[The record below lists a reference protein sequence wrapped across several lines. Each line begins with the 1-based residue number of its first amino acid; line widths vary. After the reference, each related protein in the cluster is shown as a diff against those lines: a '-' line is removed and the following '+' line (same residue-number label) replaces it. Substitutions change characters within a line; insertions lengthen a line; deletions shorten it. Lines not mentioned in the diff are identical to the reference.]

1 MLLKIIFTQPFM
13 CFWVNQVYMFSSQRN
28 IFVSSP
34 RCIFI
39 SSPVDFVISQ
49 VGFLISLVENLLV
62 GLTPENFWK
71 IYIFPKESSSPH
83 WGTETGCDYHFTESE
98 WPMESEDRI
107 HNKGKNNDNINNID
121 KIFFPF
127 KNA

>member
-1 MLLKIIFTQPFM
+1 
-13 CFWVNQVYMFSSQRN
+13 MFSS
-28 IFVSSP
+28 SY
-34 RCIFI
+34 I
-39 SSPVDFVISQ
+39 SSIYVLCLRGWFLTALFTLYIGNPVDFVISQ